1 MYDALIQWIFKRF
14 SKIGEPTK
22 TIYPHQT
29 SRCAQRNKKRAK
41 KNRKKKKENRKK
53 RGSAGNPRLRGI
65 SASLKP
71 SPPFFL
77 LRSLWFPTSS
87 FRNAGA
93 PKHRIRLLEL
103 YGLDAIHV
111 PHGHR
116 FSTVRSQSPLPPPSR
131 SHRFGNLLSPF
142 RCSSINLWCGF
153 NYHLVFEWKSDRG
166 WRVSDRFSSHE
177 LLPEVKFICP
187 NFTKAIHMLS
197 YLSSMELSGFS
208 IGNYP
213 FVFDDSQYRASFAWI
228 RLFRRIWLG
237 WHGLSSI
244 LNPNGISLLCD
255 CTENY

>member
-41 KNRKKKKENRKK
+41 KNRKKRRRKEKSEAALEIP
-53 RGSAGNPRLRGI
+53 GYVGLALPWSQALL
-65 SASLKP
+65 S
-71 SPPFFL
+71 FFSVL
-77 LRSLWFPTSS
+77 FSFPTSS

-103 YGLDAIHV
+103 YGLAAIHV

-131 SHRFGNLLSPF
+131 SHRFGNLLSPS

-166 WRVSDRFSSHE
+166 WRVSDRFSSHG

-228 RLFRRIWLG
+228 GLFRRIWLG